1 MTDIRTPSCDSLQ
14 PRLAAYALGEVQSD
28 PELAGHLSSCA
39 SCSRDL
45 QQYLQVARV
54 LPYTAPQ
61 VVPPPELRGRILAAA
76 TGKAAVSQTTKS
88 GPLAGGMTRRR
99 QPRRA
104 WLAFG
109 AACIAL
115 LGLLGWNVRLQSQ
128 LNVRDT
134 QLARSRDSWQTMTAL
149 LNDPSVQSFALAGD
163 AATGRFWVTS
173 SGDVGCLVVQGLP
186 ELAAG
191 QVYQVWLR
199 EGDQPVGVATFVTQ
213 AGNAWTLIRA
223 EQPIQQ
229 FQAIGITIE
238 PQGGSPAPT
247 GQGVLFGELSPS
259 VHGTPQVIAAR

>member
-1 MTDIRTPSCDSLQ
+1 
-14 PRLAAYALGEVQSD
+14 
-28 PELAGHLSSCA
+28 
-39 SCSRDL
+39 
-45 QQYLQVARV
+45 
-54 LPYTAPQ
+54 
-61 VVPPPELRGRILAAA
+61 
-76 TGKAAVSQTTKS
+76 
-88 GPLAGGMTRRR
+88 
-99 QPRRA
+99 
-104 WLAFG
+104 
-109 AACIAL
+109 
-115 LGLLGWNVRLQSQ
+115 
-128 LNVRDT
+128 
-134 QLARSRDSWQTMTAL
+134 MTAL